1 MIKVSVVI
9 PVYNGEKYLK
19 KCLDNLCNQTLDN
32 IEIIIIN
39 DASVDNTSKILNDYK
54 KKYKNIKIINNK
66 NNKGIGYNRN
76 KGIKEAS
83 GEFISF
89 VDCDDYI
96 DKSMLEK
103 MYNKAIKDNSELVIC
118 NYFMMRENGTEIKN
132 DINIVDETSKTL
144 KNNNNLLL
152 DINLSPWNKLYKKEL
167 IEDISFA
174 EKIKYED
181 APFVVK
187 TLNRANRISFVDE
200 KLYYYIIHSKSETTV
215 VDKRVFDIFKVLDLI
230 LDELKDNNSEYKEA
244 FVIRTLF
251 RYTLQ
256 QRNQKDKEVA
266 NKFID
271 DAFTYLNSNFPNWR
285 KNSIYKRRPFFKR
298 IIEKNKKITKIAIK
312 L

>member
-1 MIKVSVVI
+1 MIKVSVIV
-9 PVYNGEKYLK
+9 PVYNGEQYLK
-19 KCLDNLCNQTLDN
+19 KCLDSLCNQTLDN
-32 IEIIIIN
+32 IEIIVIN
-39 DASVDNTSKILNDYK
+39 DASIDNTASILEDYRKNNSNIRIITNK
-54 KKYKNIKIINNK
+54 K
-66 NNKGIGYNRN
+66 NKGIGYNRN
-76 KGIKEAS
+76 KGIKEAK
-83 GEFISF
+83 GTFISF
-89 VDCDDYI
+89 VDCDDYL

-103 MYNKAIKDNSELVIC
+103 MYNKAVKDNSELVIC
-118 NYFMMRENGTEIKN
+118 NYYMMQENGTEIKN
-132 DINIVDETSKTL
+132 DINIVDENTKTL
-144 KNNNNLLL
+144 KDNSNLLL

-167 IEDISFA
+167 IEDISFV
-174 EKIKYED
+174 EKMKYED
-181 APFVVK
+181 APFVIK
-187 TLNRANRISFVDE
+187 ALNRANKISFVDE

-271 DAFTYLNSNFPNWR
+271 DAFIYLNSNFPNWK
-285 KNSIYKRRPFFKR
+285 KNSIYKRRSFFKR
-298 IIEKNKKITKIAIK
+298 MIEKNKKLTKIAIK